1 MVARAKIW
9 RNMFVALMALSMICW
24 PDSSVYGRKSV
35 RLRDVHIA
43 ETKDSF
49 RMNLLFDGRPD
60 MKLIKSGDPTLIV
73 YDFLPVV
80 FPSVRKRYVFSGRYA
95 RQAYLAQNDRRRTRL
110 ALRVTKGTG
119 ARLRRGLKDGP
130 RKGLML
136 YWLEL
141 YGGRPAPPSQPA
153 PPRPQKSIVKRR
165 KAAKKRAL
173 PNMGNRRWTVVIDP
187 GHGGKDPGALGA
199 KSKEKDIV
207 LEVGLELARALN
219 RFPFIDVR
227 MTRTKDKFIKLRHRS
242 EFATKCSADLFLSLH
257 CNSSPRKKTRGMEI
271 YTLSRDGATDKIA
284 SEVAAKEN
292 SVLQLEDDE
301 DGESGD
307 MLNQIL
313 CSMLMTDTLNQSV
326 LLAGFLEK
334 EMAGSRYVK
343 FRSHKKANFY
353 VLRLL
358 KVPAVLVELGFIS
371 NKHEEARMKTR
382 RFVTNTSTRLAAG
395 VSRYLTYAMMREGE
409 YVGET
414 TAKYYVRRG
423 DTLRSIATRYKTTVT
438 HLMRLNRLKNENT
451 IRAGQFLKVP
461 ACPIAQLLRG
471 STE

>member
-9 RNMFVALMALSMICW
+9 RNMFVPLMTLSIICLAA
-24 PDSSVYGRKSV
+24 SSLYGRKSI
-35 RLRDVHIA
+35 RLQDVHFI
-43 ETKDSF
+43 ETKTSF
-49 RMNLLFDGRPD
+49 RMNFLFDGRPD
-60 MKLIKSGDPTLIV
+60 MKLIKSGDPTLLV
-73 YDFLPVV
+73 YDFSPVV
-80 FPSVRKRYVFSGRYA
+80 FPSVRKRYIFSGRYA
-95 RQAYLAQNDRRRTRL
+95 RQAYLAQNDRRCTRL

-119 ARLRRGLKDGP
+119 ALLRRGLEDGP

-141 YGGRPAPPSQPA
+141 YGGHPAPPSQPA
-153 PPRPQKSIVKRR
+153 PPAQKKIV
-165 KAAKKRAL
+165 AKKKETQRV
-173 PNMGNRRWTVVIDP
+173 GDRRWTVVIDP

-199 KSKEKDIV
+199 NSQEKDIV
-207 LEVGLELARALN
+207 LQVGLELARALN
-219 RFPFIDVR
+219 RYPFIDVR
-227 MTRTKDKFIKLRHRS
+227 MTRTKDEFVKLRNRS
-242 EFATKCSADLFLSLH
+242 HFATQCSADLFLSLH
-257 CNSSPRKKTRGMEI
+257 CNSSPRKNTKGMEI

-284 SEVAAKEN
+284 SEVAHKEN
-292 SVLQLEDDE
+292 SVLHLEDDDE
-301 DGESGD
+301 GPTSD

-334 EMAGSRYVK
+334 EMTGSRQVK
-343 FRSHKKANFY
+343 FRGHKKANFY

-358 KVPAVLVELGFIS
+358 KIPAVLVELGFIS
-371 NKHEEARMKTR
+371 NRGEEKKMKTKS
-382 RFVTNTSTRLAAG
+382 FITTTAIRLAAG
-395 VSRYLTYAMMREGE
+395 TSRYLSYAMMREGE

-414 TAKYYVRRG
+414 TAKYFVRRG
-423 DTLRSIATRYKTTVT
+423 DTLRSIALRYKTTVS

-461 ACPIAQLLRG
+461 SCPIAQLLRG